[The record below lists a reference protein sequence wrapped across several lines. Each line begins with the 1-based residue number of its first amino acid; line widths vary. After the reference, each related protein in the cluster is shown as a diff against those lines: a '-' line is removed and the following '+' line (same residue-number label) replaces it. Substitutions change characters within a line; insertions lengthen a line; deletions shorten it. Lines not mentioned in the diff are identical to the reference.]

1 MRSTPLDGRTV
12 RQLLEDRNPKRSVKL
27 RVLGVMVVAIL
38 GSFAL
43 VVVSGILRQVPRSPV
58 KLLPTMSMP
67 SPRPVSACGGAK
79 SLSNGLIEAPIQIER
94 ADSEVVMFASICI
107 GDNGLYPFI
116 IDTGAQHSIF
126 RRGTSHTP
134 SLDLEFV
141 TPTASAF
148 PLTWCAACRRG
159 AEGWPRR
166 RAR

>member
-1 MRSTPLDGRTV
+1 MTV
-12 RQLLEDRNPKRSVKL
+12 TCLHKKSDRP
-27 RVLGVMVVAIL
+27 
-38 GSFAL
+38 
-43 VVVSGILRQVPRSPV
+43 
-58 KLLPTMSMP
+58 
-67 SPRPVSACGGAK
+67 CGGAK